1 MRNSSLAGFWLPFA
15 AVRLSSVVVVFVV
28 GVIALLGAGVDGQK
42 RVANA
47 NGKRLRRT
55 LKAENGKSK
64 AGKVAEAE
72 LSMSMSM
79 MLPELEITLPTV
91 TVVDAAVDTLLES
104 SMSMSLPTVEGP
116 MAKSRKEPL

>member
-1 MRNSSLAGFWLPFA
+1 
-15 AVRLSSVVVVFVV
+15 
-28 GVIALLGAGVDGQK
+28 
-42 RVANA
+42 
-47 NGKRLRRT
+47 
-55 LKAENGKSK
+55 
-64 AGKVAEAE
+64 
-72 LSMSMSM
+72 MSMSM